1 MGMKNKFKNIIVGCL
16 SVLLGIVAMTGVS
29 LAETESSIACVEGA
43 EPTPLAYGDHTTGC
57 SISPAVDTDTF
68 TFTGVINDH
77 VRINVKSTTTS
88 MDPLLEVRD
97 SGGNLIASQSC
108 SGFGCTFS
116 LDMILPASGT
126 YLLTMSD
133 VGNNEAGSYILQLE
147 KILPALLLQRLDY
160 DMEVSDSI
168 SPATDIDH
176 YYFNGTAGTS
186 IRLNARSTSTA
197 MDPTIELRAPN
208 GTPVIIGP
216 LDGASCSGFGCTFS
230 VDLVPAFTGTYSL
243 ILYDNVTNEAGN
255 YQLSLWCIGG
265 PCDSDGDGL
274 PDAPHPVLSYDA
286 PVSDSITPA
295 VDGDFFTF
303 NGTAGTSIRLN
314 ARSTSTAMDPTIEL
328 RDPNGTLVL
337 NGAVDG
343 ASCSGFGC
351 TFSVELVPAFTGT
364 YSLIL
369 YDAATNE
376 AGDYQLS
383 LWCIVGPCDSDGNGT
398 PDADP
403 PVLSYIMPVS
413 DSITP
418 AVDGDFYTFNATA
431 GTSIRLNAR
440 STSTAMDP
448 TIELR
453 DPNGTLVL
461 NGAVDGASCS
471 GFGCTFSV
479 ELVPAFTGTYSLI
492 LYDAATN
499 EAGNYQLSLWCI
511 LGDCDSDADGFIDYD
526 REIINYG
533 DSVIDNDVS
542 PAVDGDFYLFKGT
555 VDDQIRLTARSTSTA
570 MDPTIEVYDPNGT
583 LVLNGA
589 VDGASCSGFGCVFSV
604 DIVPA
609 ITGVYSVVFYDLG
622 TNEAGRYQ
630 FGLQCVF
637 SPGDFICD
645 DITSPLPVCDN
656 CSVVG
661 NPGQRET
668 DGDGY
673 GNFCDPDLDNNGV
686 VQAADLAIFK
696 PLFFTTDPDADFDGN
711 GIVQAGDLAIM
722 KKMFFQPP
730 GPSCETPN
738 TP

>member
-1 MGMKNKFKNIIVGCL
+1 
-16 SVLLGIVAMTGVS
+16 
-29 LAETESSIACVEGA
+29 
-43 EPTPLAYGDHTTGC
+43 
-57 SISPAVDTDTF
+57 
-68 TFTGVINDH
+68 
-77 VRINVKSTTTS
+77 
-88 MDPLLEVRD
+88 
-97 SGGNLIASQSC
+97 
-108 SGFGCTFS
+108 
-116 LDMILPASGT
+116 
-126 YLLTMSD
+126 
-133 VGNNEAGSYILQLE
+133 
-147 KILPALLLQRLDY
+147 
-160 DMEVSDSI
+160 
-168 SPATDIDH
+168 
-176 YYFNGTAGTS
+176 
-186 IRLNARSTSTA
+186 
-197 MDPTIELRAPN
+197 
-208 GTPVIIGP
+208 
-216 LDGASCSGFGCTFS
+216 
-230 VDLVPAFTGTYSL
+230 
-243 ILYDNVTNEAGN
+243 
-255 YQLSLWCIGG
+255 
-265 PCDSDGDGL
+265 
-274 PDAPHPVLSYDA
+274 
-286 PVSDSITPA
+286 
-295 VDGDFFTF
+295 
-303 NGTAGTSIRLN
+303 
-314 ARSTSTAMDPTIEL
+314 MDPTIEL

-337 NGAVDG
+337 NGVADD
-343 ASCSGFGC
+343 AFCSGFGC